1 MLDLWNHVSLAV
13 GDFLLG
19 WLLYLPRDVTLAV
32 VVVFTALLLIAARR
46 LTAPQDLLRR
56 AAEDSRR
63 LKQLLKEARRQ
74 GDKAAMQ
81 RIRGT
86 RSLIGLIKLKSEG
99 WPLVA
104 SLLPIALVA
113 TWALFRLEYL
123 PVRPGQ
129 KIELALYTPVTVA
142 GDVAYVVPE
151 EGFKVEG
158 TWLRR
163 VRAVTDDG
171 PPHGLAVWD
180 CEADKEGIYKLVI
193 RLSENGRS
201 FDRELMVGRR
211 FYAAPV
217 VDHGDDF
224 LSEWKRE
231 PYYWLGF
238 VPGIKALGLP
248 SFLIGYV
255 VMVVPVTLLLK
266 RAMTVY

>member
-1 MLDLWNHVSLAV
+1 MLEIWNHVSLAV

-19 WLLYLPRDVTLAV
+19 WLLYLPRDLTLAV

-74 GDKAAMQ
+74 GDKDAML
-81 RIRGT
+81 RYRGT
-86 RSLIGLIKLKSEG
+86 RSLIGLIKLKAEG
-99 WPLVA
+99 WPLLA

-123 PVRPGQ
+123 PVGPGQ
-129 KIELALYTPVTVA
+129 KVELVLYTPVTAA
-142 GDVAYVVPE
+142 GDVAYVVPQ
-151 EGFKVEG
+151 EGIKVEG

-171 PPHGLAVWD
+171 SPHGLAAWD
-180 CEADKEGIYKLVI
+180 CEADRDGIFKLII

-201 FDRELMVGRR
+201 FDRELIVGRR
-211 FYAAPV
+211 IYAAPV
-217 VDHGDDF
+217 VDYGDDF
-224 LSEWKRE
+224 VSEWKRE

-238 VPGIKALGLP
+238 MPGIAALGLP
-248 SFLIGYV
+248 SFLIGYI

-266 RAMTVY
+266 RALGVY